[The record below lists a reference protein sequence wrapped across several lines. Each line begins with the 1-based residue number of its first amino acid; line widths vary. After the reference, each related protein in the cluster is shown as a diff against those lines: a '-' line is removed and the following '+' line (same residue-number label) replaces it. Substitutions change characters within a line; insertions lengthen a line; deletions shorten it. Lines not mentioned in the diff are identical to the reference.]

1 MDTKKLKQGSDYL
14 KSLGPDANIADAIA
28 KFNEI
33 IGGENVLT
41 DYLKAMQAKAEQL
54 TNALNTLRK

>member
-1 MDTKKLKQGSDYL
+1 MDTKKLQQGIDYL
-14 KSLGPDANIADAIA
+14 KSLSPDANTDDAIA

-33 IGGENVLT
+33 IGGANVLN
-41 DYLKAMQAKAEQL
+41 DYLKTMQAQAVQL